1 MNTLGI
7 NWKLKLEERIRF
19 LEDKNRKLIIRNK
32 FLERRMMDN
41 ENNNIR
47 TTGNREN
54 NNIIEFSR

>member
-1 MNTLGI
+1 MNALGI

-32 FLERRMMDN
+32 FLERRMRDN

>member
-32 FLERRMMDN
+32 FLERRMRDN

-47 TTGNREN
+47 TTRNRKDYDG
-54 NNIIEFSR
+54 

>member
-32 FLERRMMDN
+32 FLERRMRDN

>member
-7 NWKLKLEERIRF
+7 NWKFKLEERIRF